1 MRSIIENDT
10 YLPSQLPDQPTPLVG
25 VRRLLLQVFELAWE
39 DYSKY
44 HPIHRKGRK
53 GTALYEEAKEWIEC
67 KDAYPYSF
75 AWTCEHLGWDAA
87 WVRQAIRADAVTGTM
102 RRALRQMGA
111 GRGSTQI
118 K

>member
-1 MRSIIENDT
+1 MQIQNEIF
-10 YLPSQLPDQPTPLVG
+10 LPSQLPDQPTPLVG

-53 GTALYEEAKEWIEC
+53 GTALYKEAKTWIEGEGT
-67 KDAYPYSF
+67 DPYSF